1 MWIRRTESPQ
11 GALLLTPIHAELP
24 IDPVLPPFNPETLK
38 KSRTYLFAPPEE
50 DLHLHPP
57 EHRLAE
63 RKRIL
68 LVDDDD
74 DIRRLMRA
82 FLEADGYEVFSCRNG
97 IRALEVFTARGD
109 VDLLLSDLQMPV
121 MDGVELSQRVTAL
134 RPELPV
140 VIVSGALMNPELL
153 GQIEANGWDFL
164 AKPCRVPE
172 LLGVVAR
179 RLASAP
185 EAGLAV

>member
-1 MWIRRTESPQ
+1 M
-11 GALLLTPIHAELP
+11 TPIHVELP
-24 IDPVLPPFNPETLK
+24 IEPVLPPFGPEPLK
-38 KSRTYLFAPPEE
+38 NFRPYLFTPPDG
-50 DLHLHPP
+50 DLLRGP
-57 EHRLAE
+57 ERRPAE

-97 IRALEVFTARGD
+97 IRALDVFTARGD

-121 MDGVELSQRVTAL
+121 MDGVELSERVTAL

-153 GQIEANGWDFL
+153 GKIEAHGWDFL

-172 LLGVVAR
+172 LLGVIAR
-179 RLASAP
+179 RLAGAP
-185 EAGLAV
+185 PAAVAA